1 MNVFLP
7 RVWPASRP
15 SPADLLEAARRARS
29 FAYAPYS
36 GFSVGAALCEDGRED
51 FYLGCNVEN
60 ASFSLTMC
68 AERNAAGAMVV
79 SGGRSPLAI
88 AIAGRPGEPCLPCGA
103 CRQFL
108 AEFNP
113 GLLLVLEN
121 GADFLILGLDDLFPV
136 PFVLRGE
143 GQP

>member
-1 MNVFLP
+1 MKAFP
-7 RVWPASRP
+7 QREWPASWP
-15 SPADLLEAARRARS
+15 SSAELLEAARRARS

-36 GFSVGAALCEDGRED
+36 AFPVGAALFEEGRED
-51 FYLGCNVEN
+51 FLLGCNVEN
-60 ASFSLTMC
+60 GSFSLTLC

-79 SGGRSPLAI
+79 RGGRNPLAI
-88 AIAGRPGEPCLPCGA
+88 AIAGHPGEPCLPCGA

-113 GLLLVLEN
+113 RLLIVLEKGAGSLVLSL
-121 GADFLILGLDDLFPV
+121 ADLFPA

-143 GQP
+143 ARP